1 LNAWL
6 TQLPL
11 IMWDVALD
19 ALYYVVSLLDMER
32 CDIPDMDITLEVP
45 KAIISQ
51 MNDPMRSE
59 EFRKVGRE
67 DEHTT

>member
-1 LNAWL
+1 
-6 TQLPL
+6 
-11 IMWDVALD
+11 MWDVALD

-32 CDIPDMDITLEVP
+32 CDIPGMDITLEVP

-59 EFRKVGRE
+59 EFRKADRE